1 MKPVLFI
8 IIFLLTGFSIFAQG
22 NLHKENIASNYRP
35 DDSQVHP
42 NYKAY
47 HESDTN
53 SLIFFEVNLSELQY
67 QPSDADTTIYEAQAR
82 IHYALYYNY
91 KAKQL
96 LDSGSTYI
104 YDDLNYG
111 KDVSSLGSFSVKAE
125 KGNSYVLKLTLTDEN
140 NGNENS
146 KFLELDKVQN
156 DTRQNYFLTASD
168 NLPMIVDYVT
178 RGDTYHL
185 HHRDTSITT
194 AWVKYFKPNLKPAR
208 PPMSS
213 SALNRRIVRAD
224 TIYRIHFHNGVSEEL
239 HFNKQGYYHIM
250 LDSLAQNGVTIY
262 QFTQNYPYIISSM
275 QMVMPLRY
283 ISSYS
288 EFKKIINAENKQKA
302 VEDFWI
308 KIAGDK
314 ERARH
319 LISLYYNRV
328 QQANMLFYSD
338 REGWMTDRGMIFI
351 IFGPPDVVFRDA
363 EMETWIYGYQKN
375 NKNLKFDFYKTDN
388 PFTNADYLLNRS
400 PIYNTPWNNS
410 LEIWRR

>member
-1 MKPVLFI
+1 MKSLLFVI
-8 IIFLLTGFSIFAQG
+8 LLLITFSVFAQR

-35 DDSQVHP
+35 DDSYVHP

-53 SLIFFEVNLSELQY
+53 SLIFYEVNLSELQY

-82 IHYALYYNY
+82 IHFSLYMNY
-91 KAKQL
+91 KAKEL
-96 LDSGSTYI
+96 IDSGSVYI
-104 YDDLNYG
+104 YDNVNYG
-111 KDVSSLGSFSVKAE
+111 NDVSSLGSFSVKAQ

-146 KFLELDKVQN
+146 KFIELEKIQN
-156 DTRQNYFLTASD
+156 DTRQNYYLTAAD

-178 RGDTYHL
+178 RGEVYYL
-185 HHRDTSITT
+185 HHRDTSITI

-213 SALNRRIVRAD
+213 RASNKRTVRAD
-224 TIYRIHFHNGVSEEL
+224 TIYRIHFHDGISEEL

-250 LDSLAQNGVTIY
+250 LDSVAQNGITIY
-262 QFTQNYPYIISSM
+262 QFTKDYPYINSPM

-283 ISSYS
+283 LSTYA
-288 EFKKIINAENKQKA
+288 EFKKVINAKNKQKA

-308 KIAGDK
+308 NISGNK
-314 ERARH
+314 ERARR

-328 QQANMLFYSD
+328 QQSNMLFYSD

-351 IFGPPDVVFRDA
+351 IFGPPDVVFRDSQ
-363 EMETWIYGYQKN
+363 METWIYGYQKN